1 MALLPYKGPLTAHP
15 EGPILPRINQ
25 LASLLLYRSIATMV
39 RRSGAHRG
47 FPLKKKA
54 STFVVPVLL
63 NNAINLSFEIDSGA
77 SDVSIPKDI
86 VFELSQ
92 TGRLDFIG
100 TRTYVIADGSKMLAR
115 VFLLR
120 SVQVGDKIVEDVVAS
135 EAPLNGGLLLGQ
147 SFLSR
152 FKSWSLDNTNQLLIL
167 EGPVSTPIPPIAR
180 PMLRRGAY
188 RA

>member
-1 MALLPYKGPLTAHP
+1 MD
-15 EGPILPRINQ
+15 
-25 LASLLLYRSIATMV
+25 S
-39 RRSGAHRG
+39 
-47 FPLKKKA
+47 PLKKKA

-135 EAPLNGGLLLGQ
+135 EGSSKRRSPVRPK
-147 SFLSR
+147 LSQPFQILVSR
-152 FKSWSLDNTNQLLIL
+152 QHQPTTNI
-167 EGPVSTPIPPIAR
+167 GRT
-180 PMLRRGAY
+180 G
-188 RA
+188 